1 MFNSMTGNSTKYL
14 VVTAGGFMEAVIIS
28 HSEGQQKPYFVA

>member
-14 VVTAGGFMEAVIIS
+14 VITAGGFMEAVIIS
-28 HSEGQQKPYFVA
+28 HSERQQESYFVA